1 MDSTD
6 KVDGQVGQV
15 EGGAPV
21 RRRDSYHHGDLRNAL
36 IDAATELARKGGPE
50 AVVLREAAR
59 HVGVSATAAYRHFAS
74 HADLIAAVKER
85 SLAALATSMRA
96 ELAELEPTGDPRVDA
111 TNRLSALGRA
121 YVHFALSNTGLFRT
135 AFFHREVIKDKPPQR
150 TDTAYE
156 LLAAAVEGL
165 ASAGVLPPE
174 RRAHT
179 ETAAWAAVHG
189 LSVLMLDGPLRAMP
203 ESEREAALNR
213 TVQVVIQGV

>member
-1 MDSTD
+1 MAATD
-6 KVDGQVGQV
+6 KVDDQV
-15 EGGAPV
+15 EGGAPA

-36 IDAATELARKGGPE
+36 IDAATDLARTGGPE

-85 SLAALATSMRA
+85 ALVALATSMRA
-96 ELAELEPTGDPRVDA
+96 ELAELEPTGDARTDA

-121 YVHFALSNTGLFRT
+121 YVEFALTHTGLFRT
-135 AFFHREVIKDKPPQR
+135 AFFHRQMVTDKPPER
-150 TDTAYE
+150 TATAYD
-156 LLAAAVEGL
+156 LLAMAVDDL
-165 ASAGVLPPE
+165 ASAGVVPAD

-189 LSVLMLDGPLRAMP
+189 LSVLMLDGPLRALP

-213 TVQVVIQGV
+213 TLQVVIHGV